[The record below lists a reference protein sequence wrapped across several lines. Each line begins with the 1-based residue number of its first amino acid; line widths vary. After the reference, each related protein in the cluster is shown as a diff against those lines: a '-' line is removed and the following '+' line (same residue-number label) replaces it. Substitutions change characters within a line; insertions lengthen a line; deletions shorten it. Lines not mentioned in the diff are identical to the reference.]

1 MEVKTLEK
9 FKLDFSIPTSKE
21 RLEAIKCINLSTLNK
36 SELETVT
43 NYVIYGKD
51 EDGTSSVD
59 RKEIFIPTKFNS
71 YKKNTPIQSLDELM
85 ESPTFDE
92 SQLKTVTTKYTK
104 PKAHIDL
111 EKANTIPEFREL
123 REQIER
129 LQEIL
134 DVSKGKKENPNI
146 KPLDSK
152 QQYYLQ
158 HHLISLRTQQYYI
171 MDAYFPQIGMQK
183 NKMEWHGAPAHGHL
197 MYEVYPRGVETKP
210 NDVLFENPK
219 LDGAAPSKA
228 MEPPQ
233 GKFYFDFREREHL
246 YYLIGYYD
254 EIKDMVKNTPDSP
267 LWNLLWT
274 LDFYIDKANLS
285 EQQRLIVEDK
295 KHQMMNREIKEHLE
309 KELGITHQE
318 NYISTIWGKAIGK
331 IIDAVELNYDEW
343 LCKDYVKAWKK
354 CNCCGQWKL
363 RDSRNFVR
371 KAKAY
376 DGLTNRC
383 KVCEKELRQA
393 KKG

>member
-1 MEVKTLEK
+1 MEK
-9 FKLDFSIPTSKE
+9 FKLDFSIISSKD
-21 RLEAIKCINLSTLNK
+21 RLEAIRSIDLTKLNK
-36 SELETVT
+36 TELETVT

-59 RKEIFIPTKFNS
+59 RKEIQIQTKFNS

-92 SQLKTVTTKYTK
+92 SSLKAPTTKYTK

-123 REQIER
+123 RQEIER

-152 QQYYLQ
+152 QQYYLN
-158 HHLISLRTQQYYI
+158 HHLISLRTQQYYL

-183 NKMEWHGAPAHGHL
+183 NRMEYHGAPAQGH
-197 MYEVYPRGVETKP
+197 MGYEVYPRGVETKP
-210 NDVLFENPK
+210 HDRIFENPK
-219 LDGAAPSKA
+219 LDDTGPAVAKKEPSGG
-228 MEPPQ
+228 E
-233 GKFYFDFREREHL
+233 FYFDFRVREHL
-246 YYLIGYYD
+246 YYLIGYYE
-254 EIKDMVKNTPDSP
+254 EIEDMVKNTPDSP

-274 LDFYIDKANLS
+274 LDFYIEKANLS

-295 KHQMMNREIKEHLE
+295 KCQKMNKEIKEHLE
-309 KELGITHQE
+309 KELGISHQE
-318 NYISTIWGKAIGK
+318 NYISTIWSKAIGK
-331 IIDAVELNYDEW
+331 IIEAVELNYDEW
-343 LCKDYVKAWKK
+343 LCKDYGKAWKR
-354 CNCCGQWKL
+354 CTRCGEWKL

-376 DGLTNRC
+376 DGLTNKC
-383 KVCEKELRQA
+383 KMCEKEIRQA